1 MGPGM
6 PWTRGPGLGRLLSL
20 GPLLTGLG
28 TGGIPR
34 VIGTSGLRMK
44 SIQVFKLQLNFYFKP
59 LGLRWAHDFAP
70 IHRAKG
76 FLLKMSLLDSPGW
89 GIMGENC
96 IKLVWI
102 SLSTFHHA
110 VW

>member
-1 MGPGM
+1 MGPGR
-6 PWTRGPGLGRLLSL
+6 PWTRGPRLGRLLPL

-34 VIGTSGLRMK
+34 VIGTSGLRIQ
-44 SIQVFKLQLNFYFKP
+44 SIQVFKLQLNFFYFKP

-76 FLLKMSLLDSPGW
+76 FLLKMSLLNLPGR
-89 GIMGENC
+89 GVMGK
-96 IKLVWI
+96 KLY
-102 SLSTFHHA
+102 
-110 VW
+110 